1 MKSDVEKLK
10 KVLTRTFYEHNRMTF
25 ILALISTILN
35 SILFFG
41 ISLIIREMAD
51 TISGVEHSK
60 SLGEIAVFILLFF
73 RISFWFLYY
82 GLCFKTKIYFYSSQE
97 L

>member
-35 SILFFG
+35 SIL
-41 ISLIIREMAD
+41 LNH
-51 TISGVEHSK
+51 T
-60 SLGEIAVFILLFF
+60 
-73 RISFWFLYY
+73 
-82 GLCFKTKIYFYSSQE
+82 
-97 L
+97 

>member
-41 ISLIIREMAD
+41 ISLIIREMA
-51 TISGVEHSK
+51 
-60 SLGEIAVFILLFF
+60 AVSYTHLTLP
-73 RISFWFLYY
+73 
-82 GLCFKTKIYFYSSQE
+82 TN
-97 L
+97 